1 MSVLDKGGRLHYLL
15 GVVTDAVEEVGA
27 VEELSIL
34 GAEEGLD
41 VFVFFD
47 YFFLYI
53 GVFNLDF
60 SEGFSE

>member
-1 MSVLDKGGRLHYLL
+1 ML